1 MRTRQRFEDSNS
13 QLTLPKAGIKIMPL
27 ECLNETIREE
37 RVSRQRFSIGAAVMA
52 AALMT
57 GPAAAADSM
66 RIALVTGACTGCH
79 GQTGEGGHGVPS
91 IAGTKSQA
99 EFVAIMQAF
108 REGRWTAPPTVMDRI
123 ARGYRDE
130 EFALMAAR
138 FARPD

>member
-1 MRTRQRFEDSNS
+1 
-13 QLTLPKAGIKIMPL
+13 LTQPKAGIKIVPL

-37 RVSRQRFSIGAAVMA
+37 RVSRQWFNLGAAVMA
-52 AALMT
+52 VALVT
-57 GPAAAADSM
+57 GTAAAADPM

-91 IAGTKSQA
+91 IAGTKSRA
-99 EFVAIMQAF
+99 EFIAIMQGF